1 MGIFTFIKV
10 MKELRWL
17 TSLTFI
23 LTIYT
28 AGANIDLSSNI
39 NDKLTNTSNIS
50 DKGSKGEIGC
60 NCGITTRS
68 SRKNYGDNKII
79 EGNNRIIDGEDAKV
93 NEYPW
98 MVSLVEVYW
107 IFNFH
112 FCGGTLISSRHVL
125 TAAHCVIDFRP
136 QDIGV
141 SLGEHNIKDQEFTI
155 VKVTDILNH
164 PQYNG
169 WKYDISILTLE
180 EKVIFSNT
188 VYPACLPSD
197 PSEQYAGQ
205 LGVITGWGRTEF
217 GSPATYLQKLDVS
230 IWPNDQCQQIY
241 GPYYI
246 SDPNICITGKSA
258 CQGDSGGP
266 LIVQEKGRTVLV
278 GIASWV
284 WGAACL
290 SDSPTVYARIT
301 DQLDWIKMYT
311 KGAMDSNCK
320 ILS

>member
-10 MKELRWL
+10 MKDLRRL
-17 TSLTFI
+17 TSLTYI

-28 AGANIDLSSNI
+28 AGAYKDLSSNI
-39 NDKLTNTSNIS
+39 NDKLTNTSNIRG
-50 DKGSKGEIGC
+50 KGSIGC
-60 NCGITTRS
+60 NCGIPTTRS
-68 SRKNYGDNKII
+68 SRKID
-79 EGNNRIIDGEDAKV
+79 GNNRIIDGEDAKV

-98 MVSLVEVYW
+98 MVSLVYW
-107 IFNFH
+107 NFPFH

-125 TAAHCVIDFRP
+125 TAAHCVVNKRP

-141 SLGEHNIKDQEFTI
+141 SLGEHNIKDQEFNI

-164 PQYNG
+164 PQYNAG
-169 WKYDISILTLE
+169 TMKYDFSILTIE
-180 EKVIFSNT
+180 EKVIFSNS

-205 LGVITGWGRTEF
+205 IGVIAGWGRTEF
-217 GSPATYLQKLDVS
+217 GYQSTYLQKLDVL
-230 IWPNDQCQQIY
+230 IWSNDLCREIY
-241 GPYYI
+241 DPYFI

-258 CQGDSGGP
+258 CHGDSGGP
-266 LIVQEKGRTVLV
+266 LTVQENGRTVLV
-278 GIASWV
+278 GIANWV
-284 WGAACL
+284 FGGYCI
-290 SDSPTVYARIT
+290 SDYPTVYARIT

>member
-1 MGIFTFIKV
+1 MGTFIKV
-10 MKELRWL
+10 MKELRRL

-23 LTIYT
+23 LPFYT
-28 AGANIDLSSNI
+28 AVANKDFSSNI
-39 NDKLTNTSNIS
+39 NDKLTNTSNIR
-50 DKGSKGEIGC
+50 DKGSKAGC
-60 NCGITTRS
+60 NCGIPTRS
-68 SRKNYGDNKII
+68 SRKIYGNNQLID
-79 EGNNRIIDGEDAKV
+79 GTNRIIDGEDAKE

-98 MVSLVEVYW
+98 MVSLQSLYW
-107 IFNFH
+107 SFH

-125 TAAHCVIDFRP
+125 TAAHCVIYKRP

-217 GSPATYLQKLDVS
+217 GSPATYLQKLDVL
-230 IWPNDQCQQIY
+230 ILPNDQCQQIY
-241 GPYYI
+241 SPYYI

-258 CQGDSGGP
+258 CHGDSGGP
-266 LIVQEKGRTVLV
+266 LTVQEKGRTVLV
-278 GIASWV
+278 GIANWV
-284 WGAACL
+284 WGGSCL
-290 SDSPTVYARIT
+290 SGSPTVYARIT
-301 DQLDWIKMYT
+301 DQLDWIKIYT